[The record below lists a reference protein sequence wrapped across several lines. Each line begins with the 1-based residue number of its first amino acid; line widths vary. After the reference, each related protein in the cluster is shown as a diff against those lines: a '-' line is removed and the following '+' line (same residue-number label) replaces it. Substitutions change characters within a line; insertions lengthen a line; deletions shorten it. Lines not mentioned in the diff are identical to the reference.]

1 MTLRITTLK
10 PDSFTQKRHF
20 IITLG
25 KLLHKFG
32 ATSYRLENHLKNVS
46 QLLEIPASFVITP
59 TAMTFVLYNNEDQQE
74 YNFIVRVNPG
84 GIDLGALSRTNELVD
99 ELDSG
104 QRTLAESI
112 ERLNHISAMPPPYS
126 RFLTWL
132 GFGASSGAF
141 AMLMHTT
148 WSDVVWSTV
157 LGLLIYILV
166 IWSERSK
173 GVANMLEPLSS
184 IVGAL
189 GASLIMQF
197 DPTINVPLVILSSI
211 IVFIPGLSLTTG
223 LSELAERSLISGT
236 AKIMDASMTMFKL
249 FFGAILGL
257 TLGGL
262 FWGATEHISIEPVPL
277 WTSWLAVLILSLSL
291 VIIFKARP
299 RHALWGVLCGFIA
312 YGTSVWAAT
321 YVGIALGAF
330 VGSFAVGVYSNLFA
344 RFLKA
349 PATVVMLQGLVVLV
363 PGSKVYIG
371 LNSMVTGNQIV
382 QADQLGSQTFLI
394 FMSLVAGLIFANVAV
409 RPRNSL

>member
-1 MTLRITTLK
+1 MTTLK

-46 QLLEIPASFVITP
+46 RLLEIPASFVITP

-104 QRTLAESI
+104 QRSLSEAI
-112 ERLNHISAMPPPYS
+112 ERLNEISKSPAPYS
-126 RFLTWL
+126 AFLTFL
-132 GFGASSGAF
+132 GFGASAGAF
-141 AMLMHTT
+141 AMLMQTS
-148 WSDVVWSTV
+148 WNDVLWSTV
-157 LGLLIYILV
+157 LGLLIFLLV
-166 IWSERSK
+166 VWSERSK

-189 GASLIMQF
+189 GASFIVQF

-262 FWGATEHISIEPVPL
+262 FWGNAQQIAAEPVPL
-277 WTSWLAVLILSLSL
+277 WTSWLAVLILSWSL

-299 RHALWGVLCGFIA
+299 RHAIWGVLCGFIA

-330 VGSFAVGVYSNLFA
+330 AGAFAVGVYSNLFA

-382 QADQLGSQTFLI
+382 QAEQLGSQTFLI

-409 RPRNSL
+409 RPKNSL